1 MLAADRAQQ
10 VIELGAFIVVQ
21 PGGRLVEAQQHR
33 VGAHGAGDFE
43 PALRAVGQ
51 GAGRIV
57 GALREPDAIVQR
69 FGAEFEKLV
78 LIALMED
85 WDDEF
90 GAGDAAATLAR
101 GLSAA

>member
-1 MLAADRAQQ
+1 M
-10 VIELGAFIVVQ
+10 
-21 PGGRLVEAQQHR
+21 
-33 VGAHGAGDFE
+33 
-43 PALRAVGQ
+43 
-51 GAGRIV
+51 
-57 GALREPDAIVQR
+57 REPDAIVQR